1 MNLTTITKVI
11 TRKNKYF
18 EEFLMYYGYHW
29 FLACPKTTSGIQAC
43 YITEAI
49 YKAYKKTQ
57 FSGSECFGILFF
69 YMVSTTKYSSVE

>member
-11 TRKNKYF
+11 TRKNQYL
-18 EEFLMYYGYHW
+18 EEFLMNRGYHW
-29 FLACPKTTSGIQAC
+29 CLACPKTTSGIQAC

-57 FSGSECFGILFF
+57 FSVSECFRILFF
-69 YMVSTTKYSSVE
+69 CMISTSDYSSVE

>member
-49 YKAYKKTQ
+49 YKAYKKKHNSQ
-57 FSGSECFGILFF
+57 EVNASGFYFS
-69 YMVSTTKYSSVE
+69 T